1 MSEPACS
8 IVGTAS
14 KHASPSIDEARAD
27 LLDFFAEQ
35 RDDSSP
41 LRQRS
46 GAVPRTRS
54 ASSAGAPTENGLN
67 WSALVEAGLS
77 SWWREHPLHAGAS
90 LVKSVT
96 VEIAQRKPLQ
106 LVAVAAVAGAAVV
119 LLRPWRLVSASALAL
134 SLWRSSNFSGMTSD
148 VLQSAVESLQE
159 KSGEA
164 VRD

>member
-1 MSEPACS
+1 MSERGGIAA
-8 IVGTAS
+8 GTTS
-14 KHASPSIDEARAD
+14 QASPSIEDARAD
-27 LLDFFAEQ
+27 LLKFFAEQ
-35 RDDSSP
+35 RDEASS

-46 GAVPRTRS
+46 GAVSRS
-54 ASSAGAPTENGLN
+54 RSESTASERTENGLN

-106 LVAVAAVAGAAVV
+106 LVAVAAVAGAAIV
-119 LLRPWRLVSASALAL
+119 LLRPWRMVSASALAL

-148 VLQSAVESLQE
+148 VLQSAVEALQE
-159 KSGEA
+159 RKQ
-164 VRD
+164 

>member
-1 MSEPACS
+1 MSERGGIAA
-8 IVGTAS
+8 GTTS
-14 KHASPSIDEARAD
+14 QASPSIEDARAD
-27 LLDFFAEQ
+27 LVKFFAEQ
-35 RDDSSP
+35 RDEASSP
-41 LRQRS
+41 RQRNGVVSRSRSESTASERTES
-46 GAVPRTRS
+46 GF
-54 ASSAGAPTENGLN
+54 N

-106 LVAVAAVAGAAVV
+106 LVAVAAVAGAAIV

-148 VLQSAVESLQE
+148 VLQSAVEALQE
-159 KSGEA
+159 RKQ
-164 VRD
+164 

>member
-1 MSEPACS
+1 MSERGGIAA
-8 IVGTAS
+8 GTTS
-14 KHASPSIDEARAD
+14 QASPSIEDARAD
-27 LLDFFAEQ
+27 LLKFFAEQ
-35 RDDSSP
+35 RDEASS

-46 GAVPRTRS
+46 GAVSRS
-54 ASSAGAPTENGLN
+54 RSESTASERTENGLN

-106 LVAVAAVAGAAVV
+106 LVAVAAVAGVAVV

-148 VLQSAVESLQE
+148 VLQSAVEALQE
-159 KSGEA
+159 RKQ
-164 VRD
+164 

>member
-1 MSEPACS
+1 MSERGGIAA
-8 IVGTAS
+8 GTTS
-14 KHASPSIDEARAD
+14 QASPSIEDARAD
-27 LLDFFAEQ
+27 LLKFFAEQ
-35 RDDSSP
+35 RDEASS

-46 GAVPRTRS
+46 GAVSGSRS
-54 ASSAGAPTENGLN
+54 QSTASERTENGFN
-67 WSALVEAGLS
+67 WSTLVEAGLS

-148 VLQSAVESLQE
+148 VLQSAVEALQE
-159 KSGEA
+159 RKQ
-164 VRD
+164 